1 MVAVNI
7 QGGLG
12 NQLFEYAFAYATAKR
27 LRTLLLLDNS
37 CSFVV
42 PKYFNVTSRCVL
54 INKIPYIRRLYREK
68 VARLKLSAYKDWSDC
83 WRDISTEEMVENN
96 CYYNGFFQS
105 KAFFSN
111 NERKIRRL
119 YTIRKKYKAAFEK
132 KYGSLYADNKVIAM
146 HVRRT
151 DYLTHGRGKNLG
163 ADDLSLP
170 VEYYFNALQRIERN
184 EQYKI
189 VVVGDDIEWM
199 KLQFSDIPNVI
210 VAHNEMIVDFQL
222 LMNADVIVCSNGTF
236 AWWAA
241 YLNSKRD
248 KQVFVPKY
256 FLGYHVKR
264 EFPVGIYKDTQF
276 TEVEW

>member
-1 MVAVNI
+1 MIAVNI

-12 NQLFEYAFAYATAKR
+12 NQLFEYAFAYTASHR
-27 LRTLLLLDNS
+27 LHTSFVLDNS
-37 CSFVV
+37 SSFIV
-42 PKYFNVTSRCVL
+42 PIYFNISKRDVI
-54 INKIPYIRRLYREK
+54 INKIPYIRRLYRSK
-68 VARLKLSAYKDWSDC
+68 VSCIKNTAYADWKDC
-83 WRDISTEEMVENN
+83 WKDYVAEKGISDNT
-96 CYYNGFFQS
+96 YYDGFFQS
-105 KAFFSN
+105 KSYFAH
-111 NERKIRRL
+111 EEDKIKKL
-119 YTIRKKYKAAFEK
+119 YTIRKRYKDAFEEQ
-132 KYGSLYADNKVIAM
+132 YGSLYAENRIIAI

-222 LMNADVIVCSNGTF
+222 LMNANVVVCSNGTF

-256 FLGYHVKR
+256 FLGYHVKM
-264 EFPVGIYKDTQF
+264 EFPVGIYIDTQF
-276 TEVEW
+276 TEIEW

>member
-1 MVAVNI
+1 MIAVNI

-12 NQLFEYAFAYATAKR
+12 NQMFEYAFANTTARR
-27 LRTLLLLDNS
+27 LGTRFVLDNS
-37 CSFVV
+37 ASFIV
-42 PKYFNVTSRCVL
+42 PKYFKTSCRDVAV
-54 INKIPYIRRLYREK
+54 NKVPIVRRWYREK
-68 VARLKLSAYKDWSDC
+68 VRSLKEEAYMDWSDC
-83 WRDISTEEMVENN
+83 WQDYAVEGEIRNGV
-96 CYYNGFFQS
+96 YYDGFFQS
-105 KAFFSN
+105 KSYFES
-111 NERKIRRL
+111 EEKM
-119 YTIRKKYKAAFEK
+119 IRKMFAIREKYEERFEK
-132 KYGSLYADNKVIAM
+132 EYGELYKESRIIAM

-151 DYLTHGRGKNLG
+151 DYLTHGKGKNLG
-163 ADDLSLP
+163 SDDVSLP

-199 KLQFSDIPNVI
+199 RSQFSDIPNVI
-210 VAHNEMIVDFQL
+210 VAQNDMIVDFQL
-222 LMNADVIVCSNGTF
+222 LLNADTVICSNGTF

-276 TEVEW
+276 TEIEW